1 MHRIISCSDQV
12 HVGMILRSCSNHRA
26 SASSCCMGIS
36 NFYWVSI
43 VQKDAYQY
51 MYIYKQNDIRKY
63 VLKGPI
69 DVESPATCS
78 FASTTSQASQ
88 SSGAE
93 ASWNP
98 SLPTNGL
105 YVCLTC
111 MSQIDRHCSGPY
123 MQQGLGDV
131 GHGLQCRCLLY
142 LAPRTGDS
150 FGC

>member
-1 MHRIISCSDQV
+1 
-12 HVGMILRSCSNHRA
+12 
-26 SASSCCMGIS
+26 MGIS

-88 SSGAE
+88 SSSAE
-93 ASWNP
+93 ASRDP

>member
-1 MHRIISCSDQV
+1 MRRIILCSDQV

-26 SASSCCMGIS
+26 TASSCCMGIS

-43 VQKDAYQY
+43 VQQNTYQC
-51 MYIYKQNDIRKY
+51 MHIYKQNDIRKH

-78 FASTTSQASQ
+78 FESTTSQASQ
-88 SSGAE
+88 PSSAE
-93 ASWNP
+93 ASRDR

-111 MSQIDRHCSGPY
+111 MSQIDRHCGGPY

-131 GHGLQCRCLLY
+131 GHGSVSYTHL
-142 LAPRTGDS
+142 
-150 FGC
+150 

>member
-1 MHRIISCSDQV
+1 
-12 HVGMILRSCSNHRA
+12 
-26 SASSCCMGIS
+26 MGIS

-43 VQKDAYQY
+43 VQKNAYQY

-93 ASWNP
+93 ASRDP

-142 LAPRTGDS
+142 LAPSTGDS